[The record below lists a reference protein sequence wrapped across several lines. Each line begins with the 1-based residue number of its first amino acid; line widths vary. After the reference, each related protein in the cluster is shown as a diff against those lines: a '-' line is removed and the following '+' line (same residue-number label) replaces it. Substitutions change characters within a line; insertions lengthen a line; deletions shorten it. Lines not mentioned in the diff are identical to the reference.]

1 MNEVNFSA
9 EEWMLIKSALC
20 FDYNGDRKT
29 AEKII
34 RKIDILLKEPD
45 DEGGY
50 IGVETKCQ

>member
-1 MNEVNFSA
+1 MNEVNFST